1 MSHPSWLEPGA
12 GRRYLVSRA
21 PSRLNLAVA
30 SLAPLLDLLP
40 EERVRAL
47 VHARDPISLPEPVR
61 PYLLAALAQHLDRP
75 VLAVAARIEEAEHL
89 ARDVQAFLGPRGAE
103 VFPGWEVL
111 PGEPVSPSVET
122 MGRRLQVLARLKDDE
137 AFVIVATAQSVC
149 QLVAPPRADLEVV
162 TLEAGM
168 ELSLEDF
175 TRRLVDMGYERNYIV
190 ERRGE
195 FAVRGGI
202 LDVFPPGAERPLR
215 AELWGDEIS
224 SLRRFALASQR
235 SLEEVDRA
243 DIAPARELL
252 TDEKTR
258 ARAAELRG
266 SHDDEAL
273 AQLAEGILVPGA
285 ERLLPLVAG
294 GLVPLTSL
302 LPAGSPGVVLDPK
315 LVRDRADDVMEQV
328 GEWSRSSGVG
338 AEAHYASLEEVL
350 GHLES
355 VLLMSSFTGHIRGLP
370 DEDEPPPVSGEV
382 VPAETWTATAGK
394 PEVLSER
401 LARLREQGYVTVVA
415 ASLEE
420 TAATLRKNFASSGL
434 ELEMRAAAPASPE
447 ETAGSVVVAELGRG
461 FVLEWARLALVAES
475 DITGRRSGAARRRM
489 QARRRDITGPL
500 DLADG
505 DLVVHEVH
513 GIGRYVGMVERDL
526 LGVHREY
533 LTLEYAK
540 GDRLYVPSDQIDLIS
555 KYIGGEAP
563 RVSRL
568 GSADW
573 AKTKSRVRRKA
584 RQIAQDLVALY
595 AQRLNARGFTFGPD
609 TPWQRELEDSFAYE
623 ETPDQVRAID
633 EVKDDMERP
642 IPMDRLV
649 CGDVGYG
656 KTEIAV
662 RAAFKAVANGKQVS
676 ILVPTTILAQQ
687 HHATFMERFRHWPVR
702 VEMLSRFLSVSEA
715 RKIVSDLETG
725 KVDVVIG
732 THKLLQPGIKFSDLG
747 LVIVDEEQRF
757 GVEQKEKLKSLRANV
772 DFLTLTAT
780 PIPRTLEMA
789 MSGIRDMSIVDTP
802 PENRHPVM
810 TYVGEAEDSVIVS
823 AIRRELLRDGQVFYV
838 HHRVDTIERE
848 ARRIQDL
855 VPEARVG
862 VAHGQMDE
870 RTLENAML
878 EFGEKKTNVLV
889 CTTIVESGLDI
900 PTVNTLIVGRADLLG
915 LSQMYQ
921 LRGRVGRAHE
931 RAYAYLFFPPE
942 RARTE
947 GAGERLKTIA
957 ANTGLG
963 SGFRIAMR
971 DLEIRGAGNLLGA
984 EQHGHISEVGFDLYV
999 KLVASAV
1006 DEAKGTPWRDES
1018 EVRIDLPL
1026 QAFIPKSYIADE
1038 NLRLDAYR
1046 RVASARDPD
1055 DLEAVRSELVDRYG
1069 GPLPGPVDSLFELA
1083 QLRRLMVER
1092 GITEA
1097 ATVARTLRIKPI
1109 ELEESR
1115 QVRLQ
1120 RILPDAEWRASSR
1133 TLLIPERVIPKDGV
1147 VAWVT
1152 DVLQQLTLPE

>member
-1 MSHPSWLEPGA
+1 M
-12 GRRYLVSRA
+12 
-21 PSRLNLAVA
+21 A

-40 EERVRAL
+40 DERVNAL
-47 VHARDPISLPEPVR
+47 LDAREPISLPEPVR
-61 PYLLAALAQHLDRP
+61 PYLLAALASHLEKP
-75 VLAVAARIEEAEHL
+75 VLVVVARIEEAEHL

-122 MGRRLQVLARLKDDE
+122 MGRRLQVLARLREDDS
-137 AFVIVATAQSVC
+137 FVVVATAQSVS
-149 QLVAPPRADLEVV
+149 QLVAPPKDNLSV
-162 TLEAGM
+162 TTLVRDM
-168 ELSLEDF
+168 ELDLDGF
-175 TRRLVDMGYERNYIV
+175 TQRLVDMGYERNYMV

-202 LDVFPPGAERPLR
+202 LDLFPPGADRPVR
-215 AELWGDEIS
+215 AELWGDEVT

-235 SLEEVDRA
+235 SLEEIDRVDV
-243 DIAPARELL
+243 APARELL
-252 TDEKTR
+252 TDDWTR
-258 ARAAELRG
+258 QRAEELMDEI
-266 SHDDEAL
+266 DDEAL
-273 AQLAEGILVPGA
+273 AQLSEGILVPGA
-285 ERLLPLVAG
+285 ERLLPLLSG
-294 GLVPLTSL
+294 GLTPLTAL
-302 LPAGSPGVVLDPK
+302 FPQGSPGVILDPK
-315 LVRDRADDVMEQV
+315 LVRDRATDVMEQV
-328 GEWSRSSGVG
+328 GEWSRSSGVR
-338 AEAHYASLEEVL
+338 ADLHYADLDDVL
-350 GHLES
+350 GRLDS
-355 VLLMSSFTGHIRGLP
+355 VLLMSSFTGHIRGIP
-370 DEDEPPPVSGEV
+370 EDEEDEGLVVGEA

-394 PEVLSER
+394 PELLAER
-401 LARLREQGYVTVVA
+401 LGRLTEQGYATVVA
-415 ASLEE
+415 ASLPE
-420 TAATLRKNFASSGL
+420 TAENLRKSFEASGL
-434 ELEMRAAAPASPE
+434 RLEVT
-447 ETAGSVVVAELGRG
+447 ETAPSSDGDPKGSVVVADLGRG

-489 QARRRDITGPL
+489 VAKRRETSGPL
-500 DLADG
+500 DLSEG
-505 DLVVHEVH
+505 DLIVHEVH

-533 LTLEYAK
+533 LQIEYAK
-540 GDRLYVPSDQIDLIS
+540 GDRLYVPSDQIDLVS

-573 AKTKSRVRRKA
+573 SKTKSRVRRKA
-584 RQIAQDLVALY
+584 REIAHELVKLY
-595 AQRLNARGFTFGPD
+595 AKRLNAPGVAFGPD

-623 ETPDQVRAID
+623 ETPDQLRTID

-662 RAAFKAVANGKQVS
+662 RAAFKAVANGKQVAV
-676 ILVPTTILAQQ
+676 LVPTTILAQQ
-687 HHATFMERFRHWPVR
+687 HHATFLERFRHWPVR
-702 VEMLSRFLSVSEA
+702 VEMLSRFLSPAES
-715 RKIVSDLETG
+715 RKIIEDLANG
-725 KVDVVIG
+725 KVDVVVG
-732 THKLLQPGIKFSDLG
+732 THKLLQGDVKFSDLG

-757 GVEQKEKLKSLRANV
+757 GVEQKEKLKALRANV

-810 TYVGEAEDSVIVS
+810 TYVGETEDGVITS

-838 HHRVDTIERE
+838 HHRVDTIEAE
-848 ARRIQDL
+848 ARRIQGL

-889 CTTIVESGLDI
+889 CTTIIESGLDI
-900 PTVNTLIVGRADLLG
+900 PSVNTLIVGRADLLG

-942 RARTE
+942 RALTE
-947 GAGERLKTIA
+947 GAQERLKTIA
-957 ANTGLG
+957 SNTGLG
-963 SGFRIAMR
+963 SGFRIAMK
-971 DLEIRGAGNLLGA
+971 DLEIRGAGNLLGG

-1006 DEAKGTPWRDES
+1006 DEAKGTPWQEET

-1026 QAFIPKSYIADE
+1026 QAFIPRSYIADE
-1038 NLRLDAYR
+1038 NLRLEAYR
-1046 RVASARDPD
+1046 RIASARDSES
-1055 DLEAVRSELVDRYG
+1055 LAAVRAELSDRYG
-1069 GPLPGPVDSLFELA
+1069 SPVPPPVEALFELA
-1083 QLRRLMVER
+1083 TLRRMMVER

-1097 ATVARTLRIKPI
+1097 ATVARTLRIRPV

-1120 RILPDAEWRASSR
+1120 RILPDAEWRPANQ
-1133 TLLIPERVIPKDGV
+1133 TLLVPERLVPKDGV
-1147 VAWVT
+1147 VAWVS
-1152 DVLQQLTLPE
+1152 DLLQQLTSTPS